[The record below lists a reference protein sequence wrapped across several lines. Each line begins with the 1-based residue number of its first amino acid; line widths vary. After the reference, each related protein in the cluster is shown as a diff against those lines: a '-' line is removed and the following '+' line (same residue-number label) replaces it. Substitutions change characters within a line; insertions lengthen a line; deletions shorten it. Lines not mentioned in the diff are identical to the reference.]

1 MSVFKRGLFSVSYAG
16 LWGQKALPLE
26 DVIKKAASLGFD
38 GILVMGKKPH
48 LSPLQTGEAELASI
62 KAALQRWG
70 MHAIGVAAYNDFF
83 LPAPSEVPVEEFQLA
98 YIEACCRVSAELGGA
113 LVRIFTGYDHT
124 RGHESILAGQSV
136 GPGFSARWNKL
147 VDLLRRCGDMA
158 AKYGVVL
165 AVQNH
170 HDIAVDST
178 LMDLLLAEVGHPQVR
193 AGYDA
198 WSPYLRGEDLAEGAR
213 LLAPRTALSIAA
225 NYRRFPRY
233 QYLPDL
239 VNYKREATDLVKATF
254 MSRGEIDYEAFL
266 GGLADG
272 GYSGW
277 VVYETCS
284 PLIEG
289 SSEEVLDAA
298 GTDFINYMKVLD
310 TKLNRRKA

>member
-1 MSVFKRGLFSVSYAG
+1 MSLFKRGLFSVSYAG
-16 LWGQKALPLE
+16 LWGQRILPL
-26 DVIKKAASLGFD
+26 DKLVQKASALGFD

-48 LSPLQTGEAELASI
+48 LSPLQAGAAELAPI

-70 MHAIGVAAYNDFF
+70 MQAVGVAAYNDFF
-83 LPAPSEVPVEEFQLA
+83 MPAPSEVPVEEFQLA
-98 YIEACCRVSAELGGA
+98 YIEACCRVSAELGGT
-113 LVRIFTGYDHT
+113 LVRIFTGYDHG
-124 RGHESILAGQSV
+124 RGNESILAGKSG
-136 GPGFSARWNKL
+136 GPGFSAQWNKL

-158 AKYGVVL
+158 GKYGVTL

-170 HDIAVDST
+170 HDFAVDSA
-178 LMDLLLAEVGHPQVR
+178 LMDLLLAEVGHPRVR

-198 WSPYLRGEDLAEGAR
+198 WSPYLRGEDLATGAR
-213 LLAPRTALSIAA
+213 LLAPRTAMSIAA
-225 NYRRFPRY
+225 NYRRFPQY

-239 VNYKREATDLVKATF
+239 VNYKREAPDLVKATY
-254 MSRGEIDYEAFL
+254 MSRGEIDYESFL

-277 VVYETCS
+277 IVYETCS

-298 GTDFINYMKVLD
+298 GTDFINFMKVLE
-310 TKLNRRKA
+310 TKLNRRKE